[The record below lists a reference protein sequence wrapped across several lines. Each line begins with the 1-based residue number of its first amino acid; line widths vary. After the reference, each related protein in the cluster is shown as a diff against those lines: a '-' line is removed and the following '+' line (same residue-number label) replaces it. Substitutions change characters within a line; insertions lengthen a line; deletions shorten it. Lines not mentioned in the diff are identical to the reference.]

1 MDIFQLLVI
10 ALVQGITEFLP
21 ISSSAHLILIPV
33 VTGWADQGLAIDVA
47 AHIGTL
53 AAVMLYFR
61 HDVGRLAAGARD
73 AVLRRRSAEARL
85 LVQIAVATLP
95 VVVAGFVLKDMIA
108 TDMRSPLL
116 IAATTAGFGLLLFA
130 ADRRADDARG
140 GIETLSWTAVL
151 LIGLAQA
158 LALVPGV
165 SRSGITMTAAL
176 FLGLRRTDA
185 ARFSLL
191 LSIPTT
197 AAAGTLGAADL
208 WQSGDA
214 ALQTDALVVA
224 VFAFASAFAAI
235 AGLMAWLRKA
245 SFLPFVVYRLVLAT
259 ILVGLI
265 VIGVLQPH

>member
-1 MDIFQLLVI
+1 MDILQLLVI

-53 AAVMLYFR
+53 AAVILYFR
-61 HDVGRLAAGARD
+61 RDVGRLAAGAWD
-73 AVLRRRSAEARL
+73 AALRRRTAETRL
-85 LVQIAVATLP
+85 LVQIAVATIP
-95 VVVAGFVLKDMIA
+95 VIVAGFVLKDMIA

-140 GIETLSWTAVL
+140 GIESLSWTAVL

-197 AAAGTLGAADL
+197 AAAGTLGADL

-224 VFAFASAFAAI
+224 VFAFASAFVAI

>member
-33 VTGWADQGLAIDVA
+33 LTGWADQGLSIDVA

-61 HDVGRLAAGARD
+61 RDVGRLAAGAWD
-73 AVLRRRSAEARL
+73 AVFRRRSAEALL

-116 IAATTAGFGLLLFA
+116 IAATTAGFGLLLFT
-130 ADRRADDARG
+130 ADRRADGSRS
-140 GIETLSWTAVL
+140 GIASLSWTAVL

-165 SRSGITMTAAL
+165 RRSGITITAAL

-197 AAAGTLGAADL
+197 AAAGILGAADL

-245 SFLPFVVYRLVLAT
+245 NFFPFVVYRLVLAAV
-259 ILVGLI
+259 LGGLI
-265 VIGVLQPH
+265 FLGVLQP